1 MLQCRIR
8 FQNAFFRF
16 VITVMEYLKR
26 FQTQDLDFIGQ
37 VTGILSNEQ
46 GMSSVVTPLWY
57 DISIRLRVRYQ
68 LSDRFTAAAFL
79 GTRRLCNTYFL
90 FLSSALF
97 FSLTFL
103 FFTTSC
109 FFSLPLFF
117 SPRSLLSL
125 STLLLLLLSS
135 TPLL

>member
-26 FQTQDLDFIGQ
+26 FQTQDLDFTGQ
-37 VTGILSNEQ
+37 VTGILSNAQ
-46 GMSSVVTPLWY
+46 GMSSVVTLLYGMVW
-57 DISIRLRVRYQ
+57 VWYQ
-68 LSDRFTAAAFL
+68 LSGRFTAAAFL